1 MLDDVTGLL
10 FIPITPV
17 ATSFHLISLFIF
29 DKLLKSETVQ
39 ERKPTGRK
47 MSFLNMSSKNLEKG
61 LIQTWAFVI
70 KNWIIT
76 KRNVFSL
83 FEILFWP
90 VVGFFSVGLLTNFL
104 ELNAAMSGFILVGI
118 ISMSVIQVCQIDVAY
133 VLLYDLWSKSLKHT
147 FIAPVHPLQLI
158 LGSWLIGVIRSFVVF
173 LLLSLL
179 SGLAFRFDFL
189 RPGVGPL
196 SLFLLG
202 LFLISALVGIGVCIL
217 VLLFGYKA
225 EVAAWSIS
233 SLMALICGIYYPISI
248 LPSPLPEIARA
259 IPLTYFLEYFR
270 SFYGFSSERNLLWW
284 GFGEVGVYLAIEAVL
299 FKIVLYRAR
308 RTGVL
313 IKLSE

>member
-1 MLDDVTGLL
+1 MSLL
-10 FIPITPV
+10 
-17 ATSFHLISLFIF
+17 
-29 DKLLKSETVQ
+29 
-39 ERKPTGRK
+39 
-47 MSFLNMSSKNLEKG
+47 NLQKI

-76 KRNVFSL
+76 KRNVFSF

-104 ELNAAMSGFILVGI
+104 GLNADMSGFILIGV

-147 FIAPVHPLQLI
+147 FIAPVHPFQLI
-158 LGSWLIGVIRSFVVF
+158 SGSWLIGVIRSLIVF

-179 SGLAFRFDFL
+179 SALAFGFDFFK
-189 RPGVGPL
+189 PGLGPL
-196 SLFLLG
+196 ILFLLG
-202 LFLISALVGIGVCIL
+202 LFLIAAFIGMGVCIL

-225 EVAAWSIS
+225 EVAAWSITN
-233 SLMALICGIYYPISI
+233 LMALICGIYYPVSI
-248 LPSPLPEIARA
+248 LPSPLPKIAQA

-270 SFYGFSSERNLLWW
+270 SFYGFKSGGNLLGW
-284 GFGEVGVYLAIEAVL
+284 GFGQIGVYLLIEAVF
-299 FKIVLYRAR
+299 FKIVLHRAR

>member
-1 MLDDVTGLL
+1 
-10 FIPITPV
+10 
-17 ATSFHLISLFIF
+17 
-29 DKLLKSETVQ
+29 
-39 ERKPTGRK
+39 
-47 MSFLNMSSKNLEKG
+47 
-61 LIQTWAFVI
+61 VI

-104 ELNAAMSGFILVGI
+104 DLNAEMSGFILIGV

-147 FIAPVHPLQLI
+147 FIAPVHPFQLI
-158 LGSWLIGVIRSFVVF
+158 SGSWLIGVIRSLIVF
-173 LLLSLL
+173 LLLSFL
-179 SGLAFRFDFL
+179 STLTFGFVFFKPGL
-189 RPGVGPL
+189 GPL
-196 SLFLLG
+196 TLFLLG
-202 LFLISALVGIGVCIL
+202 LFLISGLIGMGVCIL

-225 EVAAWSIS
+225 EVAAWSIT
-233 SLMALICGIYYPISI
+233 SLMALICGIYYPVSI

-270 SFYGFSSERNLLWW
+270 SFYGFKSGGNLLVW
-284 GFGEVGVYLAIEAVL
+284 GFGEIGVYLVIEAVF
-299 FKIVLYRAR
+299 FKMVLQRAR
-308 RTGVL
+308 KTGVL